1 VADDRALLSGLNL
14 VVSDMART
22 VEFYERLGIDI
33 DDDHPWGSHH
43 VTAAMPNGFELE
55 FDSTK
60 LADSYDPVASGF
72 PDAVRNVLVFALAN
86 REAVDALYVEL
97 TDAGY
102 AGHQPPYDA
111 FWGARYAVVD
121 DPDGN
126 FVGLMSPS
134 EDAFKSTPP
143 EL

>member
-1 VADDRALLSGLNL
+1 MADERVVLSGLNL
-14 VVSDMART
+14 VVANMART
-22 VEFYERLGIDI
+22 VDFYRRLGIEI
-33 DDDHPWGSHH
+33 DDSHPWGAHH

-60 LADSYDPVASGF
+60 LADSYDPGAGQF
-72 PDAVRNVLVFALAN
+72 PDGVRNVFVFALPS
-86 REAVDALYVEL
+86 RDAVDTLYAEL
-97 TDAGY
+97 TTAGFD
-102 AGHQPPYDA
+102 GHQPPYDA

-134 EDAFKSTPP
+134 EDAYKSTPP
-143 EL
+143 DL

>member
-1 VADDRALLSGLNL
+1 MADDRAVLSGLNL
-14 VVSDMART
+14 VVNDMART
-22 VEFYERLGIDI
+22 VEFYKRLGIDI

-86 REAVDALYVEL
+86 RDAVDALYVEL

-111 FWGARYAVVD
+111 FGAPGMRSSTIPMGTSWG
-121 DPDGN
+121 
-126 FVGLMSPS
+126 
-134 EDAFKSTPP
+134 
-143 EL
+143 

>member
-1 VADDRALLSGLNL
+1 VADDRAVLSGLNL
-14 VVSDMART
+14 VVHDMSRT
-22 VEFYERLGIDI
+22 VEFYRRLGVEI
-33 DDDHPWGSHH
+33 DDNHPWGSHH

-60 LADSYDPVASGF
+60 LADSYDPLAGRF
-72 PDAVRNVLVFALAN
+72 PDAVRNVVVFAMPN
-86 REAVDALYVEL
+86 RGSVDTLYSEL

-102 AGHQPPYDA
+102 DGHQAPYDA

-126 FVGLMSPS
+126 FIGLMSPS

-143 EL
+143 DL